1 VRLRFWLGMWQ
12 WFWFGLWFG
21 FRFGLRLWFGFR
33 LGLWFR
39 FRLGLWQRLRL
50 RQRLLGGST
59 SRLAGETRAVTQP
72 DAGSRG
78 SFVEGGGRRRH
89 GPQQEHGE
97 EKAAG
102 RGEAT
107 RRHCCAA
114 ACSRKLARCLLA
126 LCCFQFPSLWS
137 PRLLSTDQ
145 VVVSADG

>member
-1 VRLRFWLGMWQ
+1 MWQ

-33 LGLWFR
+33 LGV
-39 FRLGLWQRLRL
+39 WQRLRL

-72 DAGSRG
+72 DAGSR
-78 SFVEGGGRRRH
+78 SNFVEEGGGRRH

-107 RRHCCAA
+107 RRHCGC
-114 ACSRKLARCLLA
+114 CVLPQARSLQLLA
-126 LCCFQFPSLWS
+126 LD
-137 PRLLSTDQ
+137 LLL
-145 VVVSADG
+145 